1 MPFPYKS
8 DKAVP
13 WKYTAQG
20 PDRRKGAF
28 VIHVKDDIPF
38 ANVTNISSMSDMTH
52 SGWIFMAPELPM
64 WSKDEEKAKVDIG
77 EKDKVGLTSNDEVPI
92 GKIAEEG
99 DDFSKKGIS
108 AEEVTEFPRIIQ

>member
-1 MPFPYKS
+1 
-8 DKAVP
+8 
-13 WKYTAQG
+13 
-20 PDRRKGAF
+20 
-28 VIHVKDDIPF
+28 
-38 ANVTNISSMSDMTH
+38 MSDMTH

-64 WSKDEEKAKVDIG
+64 WSKDKGKAKVDIG